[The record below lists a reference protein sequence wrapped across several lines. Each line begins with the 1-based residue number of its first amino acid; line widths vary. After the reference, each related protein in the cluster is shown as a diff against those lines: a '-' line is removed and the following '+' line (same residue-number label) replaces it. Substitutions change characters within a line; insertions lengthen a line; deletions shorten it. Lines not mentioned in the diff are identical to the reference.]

1 MLSPRWLK
9 VVRDLKDNISRTLLS
24 VLSIAVGVIAFGG
37 MLIARNTVV
46 TNLNLAYQASNP
58 SDITIDLGPY
68 DRALLRWVKNQPGVR
83 DVAGSAVLNGTI
95 KKADGNDQ
103 DVTIYAYADYPTIV
117 LNRLKGVDGKY
128 PPERG
133 SFSLERANA
142 RMAGIAFGEVARIRL
157 SSDKVYELH
166 YSGSLYDVTTPA
178 GPAATRW
185 NMYIDERTLYDL
197 DLDARPTRLVIQTT
211 PGTTITEKYAL
222 SDRLTDSLAKRGF
235 TVRSVNVN
243 ERSEHWAAATAGGI
257 ILILVLVGA
266 VALIMSGFLIVNV
279 VNGLLLSQKKIIG
292 IMKIVG
298 ADRWQIF
305 GVYLVMMAS
314 LGLLALIIAMPLS
327 ILLGTAIA
335 GFISGVINF
344 DIVQSGFNLPIAL
357 AEIAVAILVP
367 LLFSAGPIWSA
378 LQTTAA
384 QAISEVAARQKASLQ
399 ERLLARLENLP
410 RIAMLALRS
419 LFRNNVRLV
428 MTMLTLVVAGGI
440 FIAILNLREGIPATL
455 ARNLAINNADIT
467 LSFGAPVG
475 RIAAVN
481 RAMQRPGVTEAEG
494 WLTTQATVVRSE
506 GDGSTISLNGGA
518 ANARSVVP
526 PMVSGRWLN
535 AYSEET
541 RDEIVLSVGVL
552 DSEPSL
558 KLGNR
563 LALKRLGVT
572 HTFHI
577 VGFVARGGG
586 AGTSTFPAYSHYET
600 VERLAGF
607 SGLATSVRVMT
618 EDTGIASI
626 NHLVEVL
633 RKNYEDAGFLI
644 VNAQSKAQN
653 LSNVLTALNVIIT
666 LMIVVAT
673 LIAIV
678 GGLGLAG
685 TMSLNVMER
694 TREIG
699 VMRAVGAESPDLRL
713 MFVIEGLFIGL
724 LSALISYVLSF
735 PLTVLIGSALGTA
748 LRLGTID
755 VQLSWVGYVLWPLI
769 VSVVSVLASIS
780 PARRASQISIREAL
794 AYA

>member
-142 RMAGIAFGEVARIRL
+142 RTAGIAFGEVARIRL

-211 PGTTITEKYAL
+211 PGTTISEKYAL
-222 SDRLTDSLAKRGF
+222 SDRLTAALAKRGF

-335 GFISGVINF
+335 RFISGVINF
-344 DIVQSGFNLPIAL
+344 DVVQSGFNLPIAL

-384 QAISEVAARQKASLQ
+384 QAISEVAARQKTSLQ

-455 ARNLAINNADIT
+455 SRNLAINNADIT
-467 LSFGAPVG
+467 LSFGAPMS
-475 RIAAVN
+475 RIAAIN
-481 RAMQRPGVTEAEG
+481 RAMQRPGVT
-494 WLTTQATVVRSE
+494 R
-506 GDGSTISLNGGA
+506 
-518 ANARSVVP
+518 P
-526 PMVSGRWLN
+526 K
-535 AYSEET
+535 
-541 RDEIVLSVGVL
+541 VG
-552 DSEPSL
+552 
-558 KLGNR
+558 
-563 LALKRLGVT
+563 
-572 HTFHI
+572 
-577 VGFVARGGG
+577 
-586 AGTSTFPAYSHYET
+586 
-600 VERLAGF
+600 
-607 SGLATSVRVMT
+607 
-618 EDTGIASI
+618 
-626 NHLVEVL
+626 
-633 RKNYEDAGFLI
+633 
-644 VNAQSKAQN
+644 
-653 LSNVLTALNVIIT
+653 
-666 LMIVVAT
+666 
-673 LIAIV
+673 
-678 GGLGLAG
+678 
-685 TMSLNVMER
+685 
-694 TREIG
+694 
-699 VMRAVGAESPDLRL
+699 
-713 MFVIEGLFIGL
+713 
-724 LSALISYVLSF
+724 
-735 PLTVLIGSALGTA
+735 
-748 LRLGTID
+748 
-755 VQLSWVGYVLWPLI
+755 
-769 VSVVSVLASIS
+769 
-780 PARRASQISIREAL
+780 
-794 AYA
+794 